1 MAILSAA
8 GALASMIDAPG
19 RARMAALFDPAP
31 DAQLA
36 AGFATQT
43 EIADLSAELTRLR
56 SETRLLALEKEA
68 MAIKIATLEDGFGP
82 ITGSIPDP
90 AEPDL
95 AELAPADLAPADP
108 GPAGT
113 PPEAAP
119 AEPDRAAE
127 TAPRSVRTIDIGYV
141 PRPGKQDRYATPP
154 TPAPKPVA
162 TATPD
167 DASVQAETAQ
177 AETDLAALASPT
189 ARVIPSA
196 VGQTRFAVQLG
207 TADSMDEVRQMWT
220 AIANAHDILVG
231 RLEPAVAIAEADET
245 IRLRLLAG
253 PFADAGDAIQVC
265 SLLND
270 RGVDCRAVRSEGQ
283 KLVMR

>member
-8 GALASMIDAPG
+8 GALASAVDAPG
-19 RARMAALFDPAP
+19 RARIAALFDPAS

-36 AGFATQT
+36 GGFATHS

-68 MAIKIATLEDGFGP
+68 MAIKIATLESDFGP

-90 AEPDL
+90 AGIRQDEP
-95 AELAPADLAPADP
+95 PTDP
-108 GPAGT
+108 DGT
-113 PPEAAP
+113 
-119 AEPDRAAE
+119 AE
-127 TAPRSVRTIDIGYV
+127 TAPRSVRTIDVGYV
-141 PRPGKQDRYATPP
+141 ARPGKQDRYATPP

-167 DASVQAETAQ
+167 DASVQADTAQAETAQ
-177 AETDLAALASPT
+177 AETDLAALASPA

-196 VGQTRFAVQLG
+196 VSQTRFAVQLG
-207 TADSMDEVRQMWT
+207 IADTMDEVRQMWT

-265 SLLND
+265 SLLNE